1 MKLNAKARKELAKF
15 APAVAVKIDEY
26 ASRYHTR
33 SVFFQQH
40 PAGWNFYL
48 NEATTYTIFAPNGK
62 VSTTAMIGEH
72 TIGAANDG
80 MNYLVGKDT
89 PGLPE
94 GTWVVE
100 FQLFLGKP
108 FITAHYVGLA
118 QIGVSA

>member
-1 MKLNAKARKELAKF
+1 MKLNAKARKELAAL
-15 APAVAVKIDEY
+15 APAVAAKIDAY
-26 ASRYHTR
+26 ASQYRTRNVRYE
-33 SVFFQQH
+33 QH

-48 NEATTYTIFAPNGK
+48 GESTTYTIFAPNGK
-62 VSTTAMIGEH
+62 VRTAAMIGEH
-72 TIGAANDG
+72 SIGASNDG

-100 FQLFLGKP
+100 FELFLGKP

-118 QIGVSA
+118 QLAA